1 MKILP
6 TCALALC
13 IAAPA
18 FAGEAPPAPQS
29 TPQSPPVSGPQQS
42 PARDWD
48 TLLQELRRLDSSQ
61 DKHGDHVVGE
71 MLC

>member
-6 TCALALC
+6 ICALALC
-13 IAAPA
+13 LAAPA
-18 FAGEAPPAPQS
+18 FAGEATPAPQS
-29 TPQSPPVSGPQQS
+29 TPRSEPQQG
-42 PARDWD
+42 PARDMD
-48 TLLQELRRLDSSQ
+48 TLLQELRRMDSSQ